1 MWRLLSIT
9 SQQKKT
15 DDVINRKWLDFALVF
30 PETTWERPSST
41 PGTPKT
47 PVKHKNSVPTGG
59 ERTFRYENQHL
70 YEIQIG
76 EKLQ

>member
-1 MWRLLSIT
+1 M
-9 SQQKKT
+9 
-15 DDVINRKWLDFALVF
+15 
-30 PETTWERPSST
+30 

-70 YEIQIG
+70 YVIQIG
-76 EKLQ
+76 EKLQKMPAHCEGEKNPNVKCTKNQM